1 MKIHVFYQVI
11 VFAITLFIM
20 AEQEPDVS
28 TCIDWSKCVLCQEAT
43 TEALQSPNN
52 STRSDIDPGAGYH
65 TLANNILRFNEIN
78 SLPDTIDI
86 TKLDDGNGIAS
97 TLMKWSAQWHKTCY
111 NKFNTLR
118 FQRAVKEKAM
128 TNPAAPCP
136 LSLHE
141 TTQVPDHPTLK
152 APAFFVTI
160 LQVLFIEP
168 PHLTWMQTFVNVPFN
183 LEIKYFLQN

>member
-20 AEQEPDVS
+20 AEQEPDLS

-78 SLPDTIDI
+78 SLPDTID
-86 TKLDDGNGIAS
+86 
-97 TLMKWSAQWHKTCY
+97 
-111 NKFNTLR
+111 
-118 FQRAVKEKAM
+118 
-128 TNPAAPCP
+128 
-136 LSLHE
+136 
-141 TTQVPDHPTLK
+141 
-152 APAFFVTI
+152 
-160 LQVLFIEP
+160 LFIYLFIYKLRQGQFGRRN
-168 PHLTWMQTFVNVPFN
+168 LTELLFQ
-183 LEIKYFLQN
+183 